1 MAQARPRFKG
11 MEDLTRTEAEAVIR
25 EANLGDENTG
35 IAVDYF
41 IRRVPQIDIA
51 FSVGLDRDTV
61 GDRLRW
67 IEGRLRRIL
76 SA

>member
-1 MAQARPRFKG
+1 MAKARPRFKDL
-11 MEDLTRTEAEAVIR
+11 EDLTRTQAEALIR
-25 EANLGDENTG
+25 EANLGDENTV

-51 FSVGLDRDTV
+51 FSIGLDRDTV
-61 GDRLRW
+61 ADRLRW
-67 IEGRLRRIL
+67 IEYKLRIS